1 MTYYNRNAQLINTL
15 NSFLQYNPH
24 DFFVVIVDD
33 GSPEDIKL
41 PERMSFRVF
50 IIKMREKTWTNP
62 EPAYNT
68 GIHYALK
75 QSADIIILQN
85 GKV

>member
-1 MTYYNRNAQLINTL
+1 M
-15 NSFLQYNPH
+15 
-24 DFFVVIVDD
+24 IVDD

-41 PERMSFRVF
+41 PERMPFRVF

-85 GKV
+85 DGAMKSSGIRSEKLSSYDNS